1 MTHLTRRS
9 LLGLAGAGTAAAL
22 TACSPGGGLTSPTP
36 GTPPSP
42 EETPANQDRRSAG
55 TARSSRS
62 RRQSPTRR
70 GMTPPSSAMCAS
82 RMPTLARRSPAPPD
96 VADHDTVLL
105 GCPVWGSRAPMII
118 STLLE
123 GLDLRGKRLLPFVT
137 YAVSGM
143 AGIDEDHRSALP
155 GTEVAEGLAVRGEAV
170 DEAGPAAEDWLGD
183 NGLLG

>member
-1 MTHLTRRS
+1 MREQDADARPEI
-9 LLGLAGAGTAAAL
+9 AGNL
-22 TACSPGGGLTSPTP
+22 
-36 GTPPSP
+36 
-42 EETPANQDRRSAG
+42 
-55 TARSSRS
+55 
-62 RRQSPTRR
+62 
-70 GMTPPSSAMCAS
+70 
-82 RMPTLARRSPAPPD
+82 PD

-155 GTEVAEGLAVRGEAV
+155 GTEVAEGLAVRGEEV